1 MVKLEILDSIK
12 MDDGEKLLSTKWEK
26 ALALQ
31 GKAREV
37 ILSKCGE
44 PDLALP

>member
-1 MVKLEILDSIK
+1 L
-12 MDDGEKLLSTKWEK
+12 DDGEKVALTKWEK
-26 ALALQ
+26 ALAIK

-37 ILSKCGE
+37 ILGKCGE